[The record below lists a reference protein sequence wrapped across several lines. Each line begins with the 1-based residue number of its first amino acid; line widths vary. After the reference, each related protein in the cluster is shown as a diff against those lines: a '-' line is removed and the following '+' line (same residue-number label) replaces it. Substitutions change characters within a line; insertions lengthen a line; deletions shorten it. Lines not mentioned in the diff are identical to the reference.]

1 MLRPIQTDQERAEYT
16 PIGHSMSLA
25 ARMEAMAPIGSVMV
39 TDHIFK
45 LTEGYFEFR
54 ALGPT
59 AVKGVRDPL
68 KIYEVLGSVRCR
80 PGCSRQPGAV
90 CRDSSGGGTKA
101 SNSSTRW

>member
-1 MLRPIQTDQERAEYT
+1 
-16 PIGHSMSLA
+16 MSLA

-68 KIYEVLGSVRCR
+68 KIYEVLGIGPLQTRLQ
-80 PGCSRQPGAV
+80 GQPGAV